1 MKESQQRNHGN
12 IEMRGKQPGKS
23 FSSSQRKEHALMRVM
38 GDGMSYTATKYDG
51 PTPLCCFLTSAFFGT
66 FASTLSN

>member
-23 FSSSQRKEHALMRVM
+23 LSSSQRKEHALRRVM

-51 PTPLCCFLTSAFFGT
+51 PTPLVLLLNICFLWHFCLHSF
-66 FASTLSN
+66 